1 MKFYTLILILFNVIN
16 LINSF
21 FNDVSNLALY
31 YEDTGKIFSL
41 NKFKKQKKILIFLKR
56 LIKI

>member
-21 FNDVSNLALY
+21 FNDVSNLDLY